1 MLALNL
7 SQTKWGFAFISRES
21 SRPNISR
28 TKVVMWQNG
37 DIYISKHWLK
47 DTVEFIK
54 LSNAFAFGSPV
65 KEISVQKPFPP
76 DNKIYLC
83 NHLTMPFSS
92 LPLSL
97 RMLSDHFPAQNKQ
110 SLGIRFSQGMGK
122 TFHIFFSLLEAIS
135 TFLNTPIAWS
145 GWFLQIHRSA
155 IFARLTVP
163 LRTNWLLTIV
173 LGYCSLFA
181 PPQKHR
187 PGLPLSI
194 MLGCN

>member
-122 TFHIFFSLLEAIS
+122 TFHIFFLSL
-135 TFLNTPIAWS
+135 
-145 GWFLQIHRSA
+145 
-155 IFARLTVP
+155 RL
-163 LRTNWLLTIV
+163 
-173 LGYCSLFA
+173 F
-181 PPQKHR
+181 PPSWI
-187 PGLPLSI
+187 LPLPDQGDFCKYTDLQFL
-194 MLGCN
+194 LGSPFP